1 MFATGSQVTV
11 TGVPDRNEPNTC
23 YLGTITFADGT
34 SMDRYGQRQ
43 RAADVAVAANRPER
57 LPNGDLN
64 LNGDWAGE
72 QRVMTD
78 RSGISGALV
87 PISVAD
93 TLAPGAVPE
102 GGRAF
107 PGSRG
112 TPEAAADDAI
122 RAAWS
127 RPSALPLTDAGRR
140 AAEGFDPSSPDN
152 PRLRCEPTNILFDW
166 GFETFTN
173 RITQD
178 ENVIRIQYGTPGID
192 RTIHL
197 NETQHPASIEPSV
210 AGHSIGRWEN
220 DVLVVD
226 TVGFKAGVLSADTS
240 MMHSS
245 GMKVVERFTL
255 DRERMALRREYV
267 ATDPAVLH
275 GRVSR
280 RRRRVPGR
288 LALGAAH
295 LQRLELRDGPR
306 HARGAGAGRAAAPA
320 AACGRTAGA
329 SAGQAVVDVLEVTA
343 AGTCSQRALSE
354 LSVPETDSKVN
365 VQASVS
371 ADAKPKQSRAKWWI
385 SELISLAIVLAA
397 VTAARS
403 SIADH
408 YYVPIGIDAIH
419 VDGPRSR
426 HRQQDV
432 VRFSYSVDEDRH
444 LRLVDARA
452 RRDRRVRFARGR
464 HDAAHQAHRRDRRR
478 PRLGRRRPALD
489 QRRAARRSHRRA
501 LRRLARRC

>member
-1 MFATGSQVTV
+1 MSPLRALSLFIASGLAANAFAHHGIANFDFNKDVAINGTVAKLTFVNPHSWLYVNVTGANGETAEWRCEMRAATVLRRSGWSEEMFAAGSQISV

-43 RAADVAVAANRPER
+43 KAAPTAVATNRPER

-78 RSGISGALV
+78 RRGISGALV

-112 TPEAAADDAI
+112 TPEAQAEDAI

-127 RPSALPLTDAGRR
+127 RPSALPLTEAGRR

-178 ENVIRIQYGTPGID
+178 AKVIRIQYGAPGID
-192 RTIHL
+192 RMIHL
-197 NETQHPASIEPSV
+197 SETEHPAGIEPSV
-210 AGHSIGRWEN
+210 TGHSIGRFEN

-226 TVGFKAGVLSADTS
+226 TVGFKPGVLSADAS
-240 MMHSS
+240 MMHSDQLH
-245 GMKVVERFTL
+245 VVERFSL

-267 ATDPAVLH
+267 ATDPQYFTGEYRGTDIAFPADLPWEPPTCNDLSYAT
-275 GRVSR
+275 GR
-280 RRRRVPGR
+280 GT
-288 LALGAAH
+288 LAA
-295 LQRLELRDGPR
+295 QPS
-306 HARGAGAGRAAAPA
+306 AAPA
-320 AACGRTAGA
+320 APP
-329 SAGQAVVDVLEVTA
+329 A
-343 AGTCSQRALSE
+343 ANA
-354 LSVPETDSKVN
+354 PEP
-365 VQASVS
+365 A
-371 ADAKPKQSRAKWWI
+371 AKPWWM
-385 SELISLAIVLAA
+385 
-397 VTAARS
+397 
-403 SIADH
+403 
-408 YYVPIGIDAIH
+408 
-419 VDGPRSR
+419 
-426 HRQQDV
+426 
-432 VRFSYSVDEDRH
+432 FWK
-444 LRLVDARA
+444 
-452 RRDRRVRFARGR
+452 
-464 HDAAHQAHRRDRRR
+464 
-478 PRLGRRRPALD
+478 
-489 QRRAARRSHRRA
+489 
-501 LRRLARRC
+501 